1 MAATS
6 IPWLYLPII
15 KSKKNAT
22 KWVDA
27 NDQDLDLE
35 VDYLPWGWGQPNYHS
50 KQNCTVVRRN
60 QNFGENGSIFVVE
73 IQLNSRAIFSNISD
87 FPWLKGRE
95 IKCSPQWKGEISKLP

>member
-1 MAATS
+1 MEKQKRLNMKKNIINSKGLKFMASTS

-27 NDQDLDLE
+27 NNQDLDLE

-50 KQNCTVVRRN
+50 KQNCTVVRSN
-60 QNFGENGSIFVVE
+60 
-73 IQLNSRAIFSNISD
+73 LNKF
-87 FPWLKGRE
+87 
-95 IKCSPQWKGEISKLP
+95 